1 MKKKIHLILISIMA
15 LAVISFVF
23 YKEKVKEVPLDNTA
37 SMEDTENDKNP
48 KDVENTIEDDKQEK
62 EEAARTKETE
72 KEFEDKT
79 EKTKEKNNIT
89 IVIDPGH
96 AAKANLE
103 KEPLSPGSNVMKI
116 KDGGGASGVVTGTPE
131 YKIAMRVA
139 KELNEK
145 LTAKGY
151 NSVMTKTDENLSL
164 GNVERAE
171 IGNKANADLVI
182 RLHCDSFDN
191 ASAKGASILVPK
203 GVNENTKAIAA
214 SSEKYGKILL
224 DTYCS
229 KMNIK
234 NRGLIY
240 SEDMTGFNWSKV
252 PVVLIEMGFLS
263 NPDEDNMMSE
273 ASFPEKSATAISEGI
288 EKIFPR

>member
-1 MKKKIHLILISIMA
+1 MKKKIPLILISIMV
-15 LAVISFVF
+15 LSVVSFII
-23 YKEKVKEVPLDNTA
+23 YKEKIKEVPLDDRV
-37 SMEDTENDKNP
+37 S
-48 KDVENTIEDDKQEK
+48 IEDIENAVEYDKQEK
-62 EEAARTKETE
+62 EESIRNE
-72 KEFEDKT
+72 KSEKKLEDKT
-79 EKTKEKNNIT
+79 EKTKEKDMIT

-96 AAKANLE
+96 AAKSNLE
-103 KEPLSPGSNVMKI
+103 KEPLSPESNIMKI
-116 KDGGGASGVVTGTPE
+116 KDGGGASGVSTGTPE
-131 YKIAMRVA
+131 YKITMRVA
-139 KELNEK
+139 KALNEK
-145 LTAKGY
+145 LTAEGY
-151 NSVMTKTDENLSL
+151 KAIMTKTDENLSL

-191 ASAKGASILVPK
+191 ESAKGASILVPK

-224 DTYCS
+224 DIYCS

-240 SEDMTGFNWSKV
+240 SGDMTGFNWSKV

-273 ASFPEKSATAISEGI
+273 ASFPEKSASALSEGI
-288 EKIFPR
+288 ENIFPRK

>member
-1 MKKKIHLILISIMA
+1 MKKKTHLILISIMA
-15 LAVISFVF
+15 LAVVSFVL

-48 KDVENTIEDDKQEK
+48 KDVENTIEDDK
-62 EEAARTKETE
+62 KETE

-79 EKTKEKNNIT
+79 RKTKEKNNIT

-96 AAKANLE
+96 AVKANLE

-116 KDGGGASGVVTGTPE
+116 KDGGGASGVVTGIPE

-191 ASAKGASILVPK
+191 ASAKGASILIPK

-273 ASFPEKSATAISEGI
+273 SSFPEKSATAISEGI

>member
-1 MKKKIHLILISIMA
+1 MKKKTHLILISIMA
-15 LAVISFVF
+15 LAVVSFVL

-72 KEFEDKT
+72 KKFEDKT
-79 EKTKEKNNIT
+79 RKTKEKNNIT

-139 KELNEK
+139 KALNEK

-151 NSVMTKTDENLSL
+151 KAIMTKTDENLSL

-182 RLHCDSFDN
+182 RLHCDSFNN
-191 ASAKGASILVPK
+191 ASAKGASILIPK
-203 GVNENTKAIAA
+203 GVNENTKVIAA

-273 ASFPEKSATAISEGI
+273 SSFPEKSATAISEGI

>member
-1 MKKKIHLILISIMA
+1 
-15 LAVISFVF
+15 
-23 YKEKVKEVPLDNTA
+23 
-37 SMEDTENDKNP
+37 MEDTENDKNP

-79 EKTKEKNNIT
+79 RKTKEKNNIT

-96 AAKANLE
+96 AVKANLE

-116 KDGGGASGVVTGTPE
+116 KDGGGASGVVTGIPE

-191 ASAKGASILVPK
+191 ASAKGASILIPK

-273 ASFPEKSATAISEGI
+273 SSFPEKSATAISEGI

>member
-1 MKKKIHLILISIMA
+1 MKKKTHLILISIMA
-15 LAVISFVF
+15 LAVVSFVL

-79 EKTKEKNNIT
+79 RKTKEKNNIT
-89 IVIDPGH
+89 IVIDHGH
-96 AAKANLE
+96 AVKANLE

-116 KDGGGASGVVTGTPE
+116 KDGGGASGVVTGIPE

-191 ASAKGASILVPK
+191 ASAKGASILIPK

-273 ASFPEKSATAISEGI
+273 SSFPEKSATAISEGI

>member
-1 MKKKIHLILISIMA
+1 MKKKTHLILISIMA
-15 LAVISFVF
+15 LAVVSFVL

-48 KDVENTIEDDKQEK
+48 KDVENTIEEDKQEK

-79 EKTKEKNNIT
+79 RKTKEKNNIT

-96 AAKANLE
+96 AVKANLE

-116 KDGGGASGVVTGTPE
+116 KDGGGASGVVTGIPE

-191 ASAKGASILVPK
+191 ASAKGASILIPK

-273 ASFPEKSATAISEGI
+273 SSFPEKSATAISEGI

>member
-1 MKKKIHLILISIMA
+1 MKKKTPLILIIIMI
-15 LAVISFVF
+15 LAIISFIIYRNITPKEKPDNAVGENVVEENI
-23 YKEKVKEVPLDNTA
+23 KEEEPQRTQVTEDKEEPQKEQEAIEKENVEKVKV
-37 SMEDTENDKNP
+37 
-48 KDVENTIEDDKQEK
+48 
-62 EEAARTKETE
+62 
-72 KEFEDKT
+72 
-79 EKTKEKNNIT
+79 T

-96 AAKANLE
+96 GSKANLE
-103 KEPLSPGSNVMKI
+103 KEPLSPGSSVMKI

-131 YKIAMRVA
+131 YKITMRVA
-139 KELNEK
+139 KALNEK

-151 NSVMTKTDENLSL
+151 KVIMTKTDENISL

-191 ASAKGASILVPK
+191 PSAKGASMLIPK
-203 GVNENTKAIAA
+203 VTNENTKAIAA
-214 SSEKYGKILL
+214 SSERYGKTIL

-263 NPDEDNMMSE
+263 NPDEDNMMS
-273 ASFPEKSATAISEGI
+273 SSDFQEKSAEAISDGI
-288 EKIFPR
+288 EKIFPRK

>member
-1 MKKKIHLILISIMA
+1 MKKKTHLILISIMA
-15 LAVISFVF
+15 LAVVSFVL

-62 EEAARTKETE
+62 EEAERTKETE
-72 KEFEDKT
+72 KKFEDKT
-79 EKTKEKNNIT
+79 RKTKEKNNIT

-139 KELNEK
+139 KALNEK

-151 NSVMTKTDENLSL
+151 KAIMTKTDENLSL

-182 RLHCDSFDN
+182 RLHCDSFNN
-191 ASAKGASILVPK
+191 ASAKGASILIPK
-203 GVNENTKAIAA
+203 GVNENTKVIAA

-273 ASFPEKSATAISEGI
+273 SSFPEKSATAISEGI